1 LKVPLLD
8 LRAQYKE
15 ICKEVAPAIAG
26 VVESQ
31 QFILGLEVE
40 KFESEIASYTG
51 SEFGV
56 GCASGSDA
64 LLLALMALGVSPG
77 DEVIC
82 PSYTF
87 FATAGSVSRLGAK
100 PIFADINPATYN
112 VCPESIREVAKRC
125 SKLKALLPV
134 HLYGQAA
141 DSNEIF
147 NVANELGVPVIE
159 DAAQSIGTIDESG
172 LRVGER
178 DSITCFSFFP
188 SKNLG
193 AFGDAGMVVCNNKD
207 WAEKI
212 QILRMHGAQP
222 KYFHSVV
229 GLNSRL
235 DALQAAVLRVK
246 LRHLDSWTEGRKR
259 NAAVYDERLKASGAV
274 DSSTTFPDES
284 MFPVIV
290 PKRASPKG
298 NHIYNQYVVRVPSEH
313 RDNLRA
319 FLSRRGVG
327 TEIYYPVPL
336 HLQKCFSD
344 LGGIPGQ
351 LLHAE
356 SAAKETVA
364 IPIYPELNQSQLD
377 YVIESI
383 QQYFEV

>member
-1 LKVPLLD
+1 
-8 LRAQYKE
+8 
-15 ICKEVAPAIAG
+15 
-26 VVESQ
+26 
-31 QFILGLEVE
+31 
-40 KFESEIASYTG
+40 
-51 SEFGV
+51 
-56 GCASGSDA
+56 
-64 LLLALMALGVSPG
+64 M
-77 DEVIC
+77 
-82 PSYTF
+82 
-87 FATAGSVSRLGAK
+87 
-100 PIFADINPATYN
+100 
-112 VCPESIREVAKRC
+112 
-125 SKLKALLPV
+125 
-134 HLYGQAA
+134 
-141 DSNEIF
+141 
-147 NVANELGVPVIE
+147 
-159 DAAQSIGTIDESG
+159 
-172 LRVGER
+172 
-178 DSITCFSFFP
+178 
-188 SKNLG
+188 
-193 AFGDAGMVVCNNKD
+193 
-207 WAEKI
+207 
-212 QILRMHGAQP
+212 
-222 KYFHSVV
+222 
-229 GLNSRL
+229 NSRL